1 MIIAHCT
8 LQDKVPTLPEDLECW
23 AQTVNS
29 RTTKSVKQT
38 GSASLIET
46 EAIGRAGSEEN
57 LKRGIRKGDVT
68 IDQDFILCMC
78 CSWHDAFVFECL

>member
-23 AQTVNS
+23 AHTVNS

-38 GSASLIET
+38 GSASFTET
-46 EAIGRAGSEEN
+46 EAIGNAGSEEN
-57 LKRGIRKGDVT
+57 LNKNKGIRRGDVT
-68 IDQDFILCMC
+68 IDQDFI
-78 CSWHDAFVFECL
+78 